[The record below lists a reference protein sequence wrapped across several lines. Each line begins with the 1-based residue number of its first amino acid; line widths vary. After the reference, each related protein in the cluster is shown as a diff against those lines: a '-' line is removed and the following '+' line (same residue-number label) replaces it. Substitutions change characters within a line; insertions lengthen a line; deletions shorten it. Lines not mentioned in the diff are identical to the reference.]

1 EPGSVALVVSG
12 KSEQALRAQADR
24 LAGWL
29 VAHPEEGLGDL
40 AYSLAT
46 TRSAFEHR
54 AAAVGASHD
63 EVLAGLRALAAGRP
77 APAAFAGTAAP
88 GRTAF
93 VFAGQGSQRLGMGR
107 ELYARFP
114 VFAAAFDEALAL
126 LDPDL
131 RDVVWGED
139 EESLRRTG
147 FAQPALFALE
157 VALYR
162 LAESW
167 GLRPDVVA
175 GHSIGEIAAA
185 HVAGVLSLADACR
198 LVTARARLMQALP
211 AGGAMVALRA
221 SEEDVTPLL
230 SANVGIAAVNGPAS
244 VVISGDEAEVLAIAE
259 RFEKTTRLRVSHA
272 FHSPLMDLMLD
283 KFRVVVESLT
293 FAEPRVPMV
302 TSADTTEPVTSPE
315 YWVRHVRATV
325 RFADAV
331 AALADRDVRT
341 VLELGPDAAL
351 SALTGEISEL
361 AAVPFLRKDEPE
373 EHACVS
379 ALARLHVHGVAPD
392 WAAFYAGTGAH
403 VVELPT
409 YAFQRA
415 FHWAAAGDPEQALVD
430 SWRYRVV
437 WEPVAGPTRPVLEG
451 TWLVVGGGG
460 GIASVLADAGASV
473 RVVDGDADRETL
485 AERLGDLDGVAG
497 ILSTGDARA
506 TLALLH
512 ALSEC
517 DTDAPVWALTRD
529 AVAAVP
535 GDAVED
541 PTSAQVW
548 GLGRVAALEQPQRW
562 AGVVDLTG
570 AVDERLVAALTCGE
584 DQVAIRE
591 SGLFARRLER
601 HSRPGGAGEP
611 EVAGTVLVTGGTG
624 GLGAEVAR
632 WLAAAGATRLVLTS
646 RRGPDAPGATELRDE
661 LTESGARV
669 DIVACDVAD
678 RDALAAV
685 LVELPDLTGV
695 VHAAGVGQVGMP
707 LDATGADELDAVLS
721 AKAGG
726 AANLDALLGDRD
738 LDLFVLF
745 SSIAGVWGG
754 AGQGAY
760 AAGNAYL
767 DALAE
772 NRRARGL
779 RATSV
784 AWGPWAEA
792 GMATDDATAE
802 HLHQRG
808 LRAMAPA
815 LAMRELRRAIAGSD
829 AGSDVTVTVADV
841 DWQRFFPLFTAGRP
855 SRFFDRLP
863 DVTAPRTGT
872 TGVDPALAAQLRELS
887 EQDGVR
893 LVLELVKAEAAAV
906 LGHDSPDAVATRKPF
921 RDLGFDSLAA
931 VELRRRLVSRTG
943 LAALPTTLVFD
954 HPAPEVLASHLR
966 SLLAGESTGVEK
978 T

>member
-1 EPGSVALVVSG
+1 
-12 KSEQALRAQADR
+12 
-24 LAGWL
+24 
-29 VAHPEEGLGDL
+29 
-40 AYSLAT
+40 
-46 TRSAFEHR
+46 SA
-54 AAAVGASHD
+54 
-63 EVLAGLRALAAGRP
+63 
-77 APAAFAGTAAP
+77 
-88 GRTAF
+88 
-93 VFAGQGSQRLGMGR
+93 
-107 ELYARFP
+107 
-114 VFAAAFDEALAL
+114 
-126 LDPDL
+126 
-131 RDVVWGED
+131 
-139 EESLRRTG
+139 
-147 FAQPALFALE
+147 
-157 VALYR
+157 
-162 LAESW
+162 
-167 GLRPDVVA
+167 
-175 GHSIGEIAAA
+175 
-185 HVAGVLSLADACR
+185 
-198 LVTARARLMQALP
+198 
-211 AGGAMVALRA
+211 
-221 SEEDVTPLL
+221 
-230 SANVGIAAVNGPAS
+230 
-244 VVISGDEAEVLAIAE
+244 VI
-259 RFEKTTRLRVSHA
+259 
-272 FHSPLMDLMLD
+272 
-283 KFRVVVESLT
+283 
-293 FAEPRVPMV
+293 
-302 TSADTTEPVTSPE
+302 
-315 YWVRHVRATV
+315 
-325 RFADAV
+325 
-331 AALADRDVRT
+331 
-341 VLELGPDAAL
+341 
-351 SALTGEISEL
+351 GEISEL

-437 WEPVAGPTRPVLEG
+437 WEPVAGPTRPALEG
-451 TWLVVGGGG
+451 TWLVVGDGEDL
-460 GIASVLADAGASV
+460 ASVLADVGASV

-497 ILSTGDARA
+497 ILSTGDAHA

-512 ALSEC
+512 ALSER
-517 DTDAPVWALTRD
+517 DTDAPVWALTRG

-562 AGVVDLTG
+562 VGVVDLTG

-611 EVAGTVLVTGGTG
+611 AVAGTVLVTGGTG

-632 WLAAAGATRLVLTS
+632 WLAAAGASRLVLTS

-685 LVELPDLTGV
+685 LAELPDLTGV
-695 VHAAGVGQVGMP
+695 VHAAGVGQVGVP
-707 LDATGADELDAVLS
+707 LDATGDDELDAVLS

-726 AANLDALLGDRD
+726 AANLDALLTDRD

-802 HLHQRG
+802 HLSRRG
-808 LRAMAPA
+808 LRAMAPG
-815 LAMRELRRAIAGSD
+815 LAMRELRRVIAS
-829 AGSDVTVTVADV
+829 SDVTVTVADV
-841 DWQRFFPLFTAGRP
+841 DWQRFFPLFTASRP

-863 DVTAPRTGT
+863 DVTVPRTSA
-872 TGVDPALAAQLRELS
+872 TGVDPVLAAQLRELS

-893 LVLELVKAEAAAV
+893 LVLGIVKAEAAAV
-906 LGHDSPDAVATRKPF
+906 LGHDSPDAIATRKPF

-943 LAALPTTLVFD
+943 LTALPTTLVFD
-954 HPAPEVLASHLR
+954 RPAPEVLAAHLR
-966 SLLAGESTGVEK
+966 SLLAGESSGVEE
-978 T
+978 TDVAGAFADEPVAIIGIGCRFPGGVRSPEHLWDLVAQGVDAVGDFPADRGWDNAALYDPDPDRAGRTYLTRGGFVAEAAEFDAGFFGISPREALTMDPQQRLLLETAWESFERAGLDPTRLRGSRTGTFIGSSYQIYGSEVADGAEGHLITGTIPSVLSGRVAYALGLE